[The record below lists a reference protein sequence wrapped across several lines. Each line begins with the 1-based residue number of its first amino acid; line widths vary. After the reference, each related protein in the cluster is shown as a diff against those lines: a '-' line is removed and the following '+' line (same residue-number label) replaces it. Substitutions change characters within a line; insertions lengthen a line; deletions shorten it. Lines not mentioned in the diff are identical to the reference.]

1 MQLHR
6 LSAVALLTGLACATA
21 ALGADRSPEWVGQ
34 RVQQWQPT
42 ARERAWEGIG
52 WARDLRDAQRLARAH
67 GRPVFLFTLD
77 GRMNVGRC

>member
-1 MQLHR
+1 MQYRH
-6 LSAVALLTGLACATA
+6 LSIVALVSALTCTTVF
-21 ALGADRSPEWVGQ
+21 GADRSAEWVDQ

-52 WARDLRDAQRLARAH
+52 WARDLRDAQRLAKGH